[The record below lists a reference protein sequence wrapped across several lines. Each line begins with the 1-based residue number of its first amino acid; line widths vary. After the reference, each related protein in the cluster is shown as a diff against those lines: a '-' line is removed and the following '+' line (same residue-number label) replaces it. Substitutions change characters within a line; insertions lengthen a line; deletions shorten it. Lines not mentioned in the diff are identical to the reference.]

1 METFKGLRIMTV
13 AAAGFALAL
22 TASAQTTAPA
32 SGASSGTA
40 SATTST
46 TTPAPATT
54 ATKPPAPSQAA
65 PGVRRNNQQQRI
77 AQGVSSGQLTA
88 GETQHLEN
96 REAGISKETQQMRS
110 QDNGNLTAADKAKL
124 NNQYNNTS
132 KQIYDDKHNANTAH
146 YGNNEVGQRRQL
158 QQQRIANG
166 ISSGQ
171 LTAKEAAKTEGQEK
185 AINKQVATDRAANGG
200 KLTPGEKA
208 QVNHEQNKES
218 QKIYDKKHNA
228 ATRKP

>member
-13 AAAGFALAL
+13 AAAGLALAL

-32 SGASSGTA
+32 SGTA

-46 TTPAPATT
+46 TPAPAPAATT
-54 ATKPPAPSQAA
+54 PAAPKQAA

-77 AQGVSSGQLTA
+77 AQGVGSGQLTA

-200 KLTPGEKA
+200 KLTPGQKA
-208 QVNHEQNKES
+208 QVNQEQNKES
-218 QKIYDKKHNA
+218 AKIYDKKHNA